1 MRQAIINK
9 TLIDGEQLYYT
20 EIPQSYYYCKYFTIR
35 EAFCYIE
42 DESIVKEECYE
53 IDEIDT
59 IPDNYYPINSNISFK
74 TINSEKYAI
83 LECLDRKY
91 KIPYKFYKNIIE
103 YLYCDIYVYD
113 GLNQEY
119 NGLLIF
125 VANNEIIGWLE
136 SCAFKIYS
144 EIDNDYSI
152 EQDCKLIPKEITE
165 NAIFKDVMIFKKGFA
180 KVVFDDFCAK
190 LDSKGNIIQKLK
202 CEDCWFYDE
211 YTAIK
216 INNKWGAIDLSNNM
230 IIQTKYDNL
239 NYLKNNFW
247 EITINDKKGIIDT
260 TGNIVFPTIYD
271 NFSYVDD
278 NYIIAEKNDLC
289 GVINY
294 SGKIILP
301 FKYNKL
307 SFSQIKRKNNYL
319 YATENHKMGIIDING
334 NVIIPYIYKKLIYL
348 NKNTIS
354 AKIDDNKYILI
365 NEKNKQIC
373 SQIFEDI
380 HSNYDNTDIYPAKIN
395 GLWGFIDDLGN
406 TKLDFKYT
414 DATQFNKGYC
424 DVSIN
429 ENPDFFADY
438 GLINKEGTLVLDYKY
453 SKYGTF
459 IIDKDRFIVE
469 QDEKEFIID
478 KKGTVIVDK
487 PYTYIIPIASNG
499 FLPIE
504 LDNGYKGFID
514 RDGMPLKINKKTLD
528 IPITS
533 INYNYDDLSQTE
545 KISILFGG
553 KEL

>member
-1 MRQAIINK
+1 MRQIIINDE
-9 TLIDGEQLYYT
+9 LIGDEQLYYY
-20 EIPQSYYYCKYFTIR
+20 QNDNGWYYCKYFAFR
-35 EAFCYIE
+35 EEYCYIDTNRNIKQSFCFQE
-42 DESIVKEECYE
+42 KE
-53 IDEIDT
+53 IL
-59 IPDNYYPINSNISFK
+59 PNYYCRSYDISFK
-74 TINSEKYAI
+74 TIKGKKYTLFKLI
-83 LECLDRKY
+83 DTVY
-91 KIPYKFYKNIIE
+91 KIPFDYYNNIIE
-103 YLYCDIYVYD
+103 TLYCDVYAYD
-113 GLNQEY
+113 NITSIETTDKP
-119 NGLLIF
+119 LIF
-125 VANNEIIGWLE
+125 MYNDKIIGWIE
-136 SCAFKIYS
+136 PCAFEIYS
-144 EIDNDYSI
+144 GFDDDYFL

-180 KVVFDDFCAK
+180 RVVFDDFCAK

-230 IIQTKYDNL
+230 IIQPKYDNL

-499 FLPIE
+499 LLPIE

-514 RDGMPLKINKKTLD
+514 RNGNPLKINKETLN
-528 IPITS
+528 IPAIK
-533 INYNYDDLSQTE
+533 INYDIISQKE
-545 KISILFGG
+545 KIKLIFGG
-553 KEL
+553 EEL